1 MASTLDDTQRAS
13 SSAWLKVA
21 RRNQLQSGDS
31 EVSTVHTTKSIEDV
45 VPGGDVAIGV
55 VAPLCTFLEDND
67 VLSFHRIWIRYYD
80 NWSGHCAV
88 NFKRGDA

>member
-1 MASTLDDTQRAS
+1 MTRRGRQALLG
-13 SSAWLKVA
+13 LKLLEI
-21 RRNQLQSGDS
+21 NQLQSGAS

-45 VPGGDVAIGV
+45 VPGGDVTIGV

-80 NWSGHCAV
+80 NWSGHRAV
-88 NFKRGDA
+88 TFKRGDA